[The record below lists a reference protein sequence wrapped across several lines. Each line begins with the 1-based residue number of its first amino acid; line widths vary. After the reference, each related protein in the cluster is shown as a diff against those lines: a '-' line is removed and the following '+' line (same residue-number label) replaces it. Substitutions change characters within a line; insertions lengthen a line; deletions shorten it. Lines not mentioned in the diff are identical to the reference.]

1 MGIADR
7 KYFKRDILERVNKI
21 KLNIDEIITL
31 AQQSVMQIFIKA
43 KHLSVPVSLNEINQM
58 KCEEEFIFEQQ
69 LDKILEDRELT
80 QIYERK

>member
-1 MGIADR
+1 MGITDR

-31 AQQSVMQIFIKA
+31 AQQAVMQIFIKA
-43 KHLSVPVSLNEINQM
+43 KHLSVHVSLNEINQM
-58 KCEEEFIFEQQ
+58 NCEEEFIFEQQ

>member
-58 KCEEEFIFEQQ
+58 NCEEEFIFEQQ